1 MFKKDYYIKDM
12 KMIKEKCK
20 LNINLKSKIFKK
32 D

>member
-12 KMIKEKCK
+12 KMIKEKWK
-20 LNINLKSKIFKK
+20 LNINRKSKISKK